1 MEKNLTFLLTVT
13 SRKKNSY
20 PRRYPSAITFSPLL
34 FCPCSPWRPARPR
47 NPWRCGW
54 PRCWGRRQ
62 AGFQARSVGTPD
74 PASRHNHLL
83 PAHPCRESHS
93 PLPIEEDM
101 LGSNTPPSI
110 CSSSVMLLR
119 SGRPALPNSCWVIV
133 IFNKASSEST
143 AVIPASAADAAAA
156 LLASSSCRCL
166 CSSMDTRS
174 ACGADNGVNSK
185 QQHAHKR
192 FGSFK
197 DILGSTISYQGQ
209 FRVRAGI
216 HSKLKVASA
225 KAKHGTALPSQNGG
239 TDEGIGKARA
249 RGHSHQVGTSPI
261 LAV

>member
-1 MEKNLTFLLTVT
+1 MQCSFPWQKPCLHT
-13 SRKKNSY
+13 SCTGVQRGQ
-20 PRRYPSAITFSPLL
+20 YPSAITSSPLP
-34 FCPCSPWRPARPR
+34 FCLCSPWTPARPR

-74 PASRHNHLL
+74 PAS
-83 PAHPCRESHS
+83 HP
-93 PLPIEEDM
+93 
-101 LGSNTPPSI
+101 I

-119 SGRPALPNSCWVIV
+119 SGKPALPNSCWVIV
-133 IFNKASSEST
+133 IFNKASSESM
-143 AVIPASAADAAAA
+143 AVIPASAAEAAAA

-174 ACGADNGVNSK
+174 ACRADNGVNSK
-185 QQHAHKR
+185 QQHVPKQ

-197 DILGSTISYQGQ
+197 VILGSIISYQSQ
-209 FRVRAGI
+209 FWVRAGI

-225 KAKHGTALPSQNGG
+225 KAKHGPALPSQNGG

>member
-1 MEKNLTFLLTVT
+1 SLQGFLHLALKQLVPAWSQETGQG
-13 SRKKNSY
+13 
-20 PRRYPSAITFSPLL
+20 RYPSAITSSPLP

-62 AGFQARSVGTPD
+62 AGFQARSVGTLD
-74 PASRHNHLL
+74 PASR
-83 PAHPCRESHS
+83 P
-93 PLPIEEDM
+93 
-101 LGSNTPPSI
+101 I

-133 IFNKASSEST
+133 IFNKASSESM
-143 AVIPASAADAAAA
+143 AVIPASAAEAAAA

-174 ACGADNGVNSK
+174 ACGAENGVNSK
-185 QQHAHKR
+185 QQHVHKE

-197 DILGSTISYQGQ
+197 AILGSIISYQSQ
-209 FRVRAGI
+209 FWVRAGI

-239 TDEGIGKARA
+239 TNEGIGKARA